1 MKQILLFGLLFGG
14 LISCGGKQG
23 PDGCLVSGP
32 DVEISSPSTT
42 SGEPL
47 HTLTYTVADYKDS
60 DEGRLFLRQQAIDN
74 ASRLSENGPYKMV
87 FLDAQTGKS
96 LYESRFSIAS
106 DLIGS
111 KDVSY

>member
-1 MKQILLFGLLFGG
+1 MKHLLLAGLLFGG
-14 LISCGGKQG
+14 LISGGGKQG

-42 SGEPL
+42 IGQSL

-60 DEGRLFLRQQAIDN
+60 DEGRLFLRQQAIDY
-74 ASRLSENGPYKMV
+74 ASRLSENGPYRIV
-87 FLDAQTGKS
+87 FLDAQTGQA
-96 LYESRFSIAS
+96 LYESRFNIVS